1 MNTLNTLYRKK
12 QPILLAVFF
21 LLFLPNFLFSQNLVR
36 HLRTPEVSQAMHR
49 VDSIRSKK
57 YTLEKE
63 LSEVQSVDE
72 EEELTIP
79 VIFHIVYSQESE
91 RVDKLEITNQLSV
104 MNAAFS
110 GVDGNNF
117 AHISESKEGYG
128 MFKAEDTNIRF
139 CIANRVDAINYVSSS
154 VSEWGA
160 DFGILTSTDGVRIIE
175 PDKYL
180 NVVIAP
186 LADSVSGYSGLPWFP
201 LTLDAVIIDYR
212 YFGTVASSYPYNE
225 GKTLIHLLANS
236 LAVNSLW
243 TNGKCE
249 DDKIIDTPIH
259 NAPNRGCPTYL
270 HVSTCY
276 DNAVELT
283 YNYLDN
289 TDDRCLNSFTK
300 GQVERMRK
308 VLTVLRKDWISTPA
322 ASVCGNVGLV
332 ENESAVSRSSI
343 PTKLNNTTPELTIRP
358 NPANGRVEILLKD
371 SRNLASEQIEIL
383 IYSASGKALYN
394 SEFSTNGVLSIDS
407 SEWSAGLYFVKSKI
421 GTIIQTNTLVIAR

>member
-1 MNTLNTLYRKK
+1 MNTVNALYLKA
-12 QPILLAVFF
+12 QPILLAVLF

-36 HLRTPEVSQAMHR
+36 HLRSPEVSTAMLK
-49 VDSIRSKK
+49 VDSIRLNK
-57 YTLEKE
+57 YGLEKS
-63 LSEVQSVDE
+63 LVAPIADE

-79 VIFHIVYSQESE
+79 IIFHIVYSNASE
-91 RVDKLEITNQLSV
+91 QVDKSEITNQLAV
-104 MNAAFS
+104 LNTAFS
-110 GVDGNNF
+110 GQSGNNF
-117 AHISESKEGYG
+117 THLSENKEGYG
-128 MFKAEDTNIRF
+128 MFKATDSAIRF
-139 CIANRVDAINYVSSS
+139 CIANRADAINYVSSS
-154 VSEWGA
+154 VGEWGA
-160 DFGILTSTDGVRIIE
+160 DFGLLTSVDGVQVIE

-201 LTLDAVIIDYR
+201 KSLDAVIIDYR

-225 GKTLIHLLANS
+225 GKTLIHLIANS

-308 VLTVLRKDWISTPA
+308 VLKVLRKDWIANPV
-322 ASVCGNVGLV
+322 ASVCGDAALV
-332 ENESAVSRSSI
+332 QAESADSRSS
-343 PTKLNNTTPELTIRP
+343 TTVNLANKTPELTIRP
-358 NPANGRVEILLKD
+358 NPANGRVEILLKESKD
-371 SRNLASEQIEIL
+371 LPSQEIA
-383 IYSASGKALYN
+383 IRIFSASGKALYDN
-394 SEFSTNGVLSIDS
+394 VFSPDGVLSIDS
-407 SEWSAGLYFVKSKI
+407 SNWSAGLYFVKSKI
-421 GTIIQTNTLVIAR
+421 GDVIQTNTLVIAR